1 MKVELSVSLYLWK
14 LRAKVKFSFD
24 RKLSYFPFFCSVS
37 DDLANQTMGCK
48 E

>member
-24 RKLSYFPFFCSVS
+24 RKVVLFSVFLFC
-37 DDLANQTMGCK
+37 K
-48 E
+48 